1 MGATAERPMMQA
13 IVWPRYGT
21 PDVLQLAELPIPEPV
36 DDQVL
41 VRVAAAS
48 LNRADLDYLRGW
60 PLLGRL
66 FTGLRRPRTGRL
78 GLDVAGEVEAIG
90 PKATRLKPG
99 DEVYGNLT
107 AYGFG
112 AFAEYVC
119 AREKAFALKP
129 GPMTME
135 QAATIPEAA
144 IVAIQGLRLRG
155 GRTIKRGEKVLVNGA
170 SGSVGPFA
178 VQIAK
183 SLGAEVTGVSRTEK
197 MDFVR
202 AIGADDVIDYTS
214 EQFPPRGQ
222 RYDWILDI
230 AGKDSIR
237 DWRRALS
244 PNGVYVVVGG
254 TIPRMLQALV
264 LGPLISRSG
273 SQKMAIMTWWKPFK
287 REDVATL
294 EKLFAD
300 GKIAPAIDRRYPLR
314 EVADA
319 LRYVD
324 AGLAKGK
331 VVITMEIAHL
341 PHTRTT

>member
-1 MGATAERPMMQA
+1 MAATADRETMQA
-13 IVWPRYGT
+13 IVWPSYGS
-21 PDVLQLAELPIPEPV
+21 PDVLHLEDVPKPKPT

-78 GLDVAGEVEAIG
+78 GLDVAGRVEAIG
-90 PKATRLKPG
+90 GDVTRFQPG
-99 DEVYGNLT
+99 DEVYGNMT

-119 AREKAFALKP
+119 AREKAFAMKP
-129 GPMTME
+129 ATMTME
-135 QAATIPEAA
+135 TAATIPEAA

-155 GRTIKRGEKVLVNGA
+155 GRTIKPGDKVLVNGA
-170 SGSVGPFA
+170 SGSVGPWA

-183 SLGAEVTGVSRTEK
+183 SLGTEVTGVSRTEK
-197 MDFVR
+197 MEFVR
-202 AIGADDVIDYTS
+202 SIGADHVIDYTG
-214 EQFPPRGQ
+214 EQFPPRAK

-244 PNGVYVVVGG
+244 PTGVYVVVGG

-264 LGPLISRSG
+264 MGPLLSRSG
-273 SQKMAIMTWWKPFK
+273 KQTVAIMTWWKPFK
-287 REDVATL
+287 REDVAAL
-294 EKLFAD
+294 EKLVAD

-314 EVADA
+314 EVPEA
-319 LRYVD
+319 LMYVD
-324 AGLAKGK
+324 AGHAKGK
-331 VVITMEIAHL
+331 VVITM
-341 PHTRTT
+341 

>member
-1 MGATAERPMMQA
+1 MGASADRETMRA
-13 IVWPRYGT
+13 IVWPRYGP
-21 PDVLQLAELPIPEPV
+21 PDVLRFADVPKPEPTN
-36 DDQVL
+36 DQVL

-78 GLDVAGEVEAIG
+78 GLDVAGRVEAIG
-90 PKATRLKPG
+90 GDVTRFQPG
-99 DEVYGNLT
+99 DEVYGNMT

-119 AREKAFALKP
+119 AREKAFAMKP
-129 GPMTME
+129 ATMTME
-135 QAATIPEAA
+135 TAATIPEAA

-155 GRTIKRGEKVLVNGA
+155 GRTIKPGDKVLVNGA
-170 SGSVGPFA
+170 SGSVGPWA

-183 SLGAEVTGVSRTEK
+183 SLGTEVTGVSRTEK
-197 MDFVR
+197 MEFVR
-202 AIGADDVIDYTS
+202 SIGADHVIDYTG
-214 EQFPPRGQ
+214 EQFPPRAK

-244 PNGVYVVVGG
+244 PTGVYVVVGG

-264 LGPLISRSG
+264 MGPLLSRSG
-273 SQKMAIMTWWKPFK
+273 KQTVAIMTWWKPFK
-287 REDVATL
+287 REDVAAL
-294 EKLFAD
+294 EKLVAD

-314 EVADA
+314 EVPEA
-319 LRYVD
+319 LMYVD
-324 AGLAKGK
+324 AGHAKGK
-331 VVITMEIAHL
+331 VVITM
-341 PHTRTT
+341 